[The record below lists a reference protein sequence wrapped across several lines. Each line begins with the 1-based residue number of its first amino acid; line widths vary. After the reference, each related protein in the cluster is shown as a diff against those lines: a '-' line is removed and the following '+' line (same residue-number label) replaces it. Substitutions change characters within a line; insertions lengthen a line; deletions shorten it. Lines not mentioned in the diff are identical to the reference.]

1 MKIIAF
7 AGSNSKDSINRQLIE
22 KTASYFT
29 DFDVEILD
37 LRKFDAPIYSDLL
50 EEAGIPASILALRK
64 KLNEADAFIVSTPE
78 HNGFT
83 SAFFKNILDWL
94 SRIDR
99 KTFGDKPLFFMSASP
114 GGRAGQSVRENLSK
128 LMPRWGADISVNF
141 GMGNFHQ
148 KVVNGVWTK
157 EAELDL
163 LEHVQQF
170 KGALQKIELA

>member
-7 AGSNSKDSINRQLIE
+7 AGSNSQNSINSQLIT
-22 KTASYFT
+22 KTASLLV

-37 LRKFDAPIYSDLL
+37 LRNFDAPIYSDLI
-50 EEAGIPASILALRK
+50 EKQGIPVSILALRE
-64 KLNEADAFIVSTPE
+64 KLDNADAFVVSTPE

-99 KTFGDKPLFFMSASP
+99 KTFGDKPVLFMSASP
-114 GGRAGQSVRENLSK
+114 GGRAGKSVRDTLST
-128 LMPRWGADISVNF
+128 LMPRWGADIVVNY

-148 KVVNGVWTK
+148 KVINGVWTSEA
-157 EAELDL
+157 EAEL
-163 LEHVQQF
+163 LEQVQQF
-170 KGALQKIELA
+170 KNALKRLALV